1 MKELE
6 FIKIINNITDNDYLG
21 DDCAY
26 LKDFGIVVT
35 QDNFVEDVHFKRAWA
50 TPYQIG
56 YKATAVNIS
65 DVLAA
70 GAEPKYLSIGL
81 SLPKDIDNKFV
92 EEFYK
97 GVLSAANG
105 AKVIGGD
112 ITGSEKIFVSI
123 TAIGSTVGRKIS
135 SRANAKVGYIVIAS
149 SEHGMSSKGLQE
161 LINGGNNTEMILSH
175 LEPKLDKIF
184 SEEISTNIKDDYAM
198 MDTSDGLAD
207 ALFKIAQA
215 SNVKIVV
222 KSGVKGLYGAEDYKL
237 VAAVPANYL
246 TNITDYIIVA
256 DVVKFDGC
264 YLQVNDKSF
273 SSYDELE
280 LFDHFSN

>member
-26 LKDFGIVVT
+26 LKDFDIVVT

-65 DVLAA
+65 DILAS
-70 GAEPKYLSIGL
+70 GAEPKYLSVGL
-81 SLPKDIDNKFV
+81 SLPKDVDNKFI

-97 GVLSAANG
+97 GVLSAAYG

-161 LINGGNNTEMILSH
+161 LINGGNNSEMILAH
-175 LEPKLDKIF
+175 LEPKLDKNF
-184 SEEISTNIKDDYAM
+184 SEEISTNIKDNYAM

-222 KSGVKGLYGAEDYKL
+222 KDGVKGLYGAEDYKL

-246 TNITDYIIVA
+246 KNITDYIMVA
-256 DVVKFDGC
+256 DVVEFDGS
-264 YLQVNDKSF
+264 YLQINDKLF
-273 SSYDELE
+273 SRYDELE